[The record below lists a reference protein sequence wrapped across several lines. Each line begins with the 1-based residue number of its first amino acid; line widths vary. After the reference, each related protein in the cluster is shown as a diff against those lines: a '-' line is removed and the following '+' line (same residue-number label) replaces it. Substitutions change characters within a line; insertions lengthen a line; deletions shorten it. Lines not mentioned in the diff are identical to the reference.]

1 MGKDYGEKTML
12 KRLIWFLLFSMLAT
26 AVLADYPLKIIPLKH
41 RSAEELIPVIRPML
55 GSGENV
61 GGMQYQLFVRASDKG
76 LREIELL
83 LAELD
88 RARKNLRITLQQ
100 DVARSSG
107 ATAQGISGEVRAG
120 DARVVVPSRREAGG
134 RGGLVIGNTEED
146 GLRYK
151 ITRSTGSSQ
160 DNNSQ
165 FINVLEGSPAFIR
178 VGQSLPYVQR
188 FLVFAGNRVTYGQNT
203 QFLNVTTG
211 FDVLPRLNGDRV
223 ELEIAPRLSF
233 VGNRGIQDVRF
244 QELGTTVSAKLG
256 EWVDLG
262 GMTSGRDEISRAI
275 FETASTQ
282 SGERRTVRLKVE
294 EGR

>member
-1 MGKDYGEKTML
+1 ML

>member
-1 MGKDYGEKTML
+1 
-12 KRLIWFLLFSMLAT
+12 MLAT
-26 AVLADYPLKIIPLKH
+26 VALADYPLKIIPLKH

-55 GSGENV
+55 ESGENV

-76 LREIELL
+76 LRDIELL

-120 DARVVVPSRREAGG
+120 DARAVVPSRRESGG
-134 RGGLVIGNTEED
+134 RGGLVIGSAEEES
-146 GLRYK
+146 LRYK
-151 ITRSTGSSQ
+151 ITRSTGTSQ

-165 FINVLEGSPAFIR
+165 FVSVLEGMPAFIR

-188 FLVFAGNRVTYGQNT
+188 FLVFAGNRITYGQDT

-211 FDVLPRLNGDRV
+211 FEVLPRLNGDRV

-233 VGNRGIQDVRF
+233 VGNGGIQDVRF
-244 QELGTTVSAKLG
+244 QELRTTVSTRLG

-262 GMTSGRDEISRAI
+262 GMTSGRDELSRAI

-282 SGERRTVRLKVE
+282 SGERRIVRLKVE

>member
-1 MGKDYGEKTML
+1 ML
-12 KRLIWFLLFSMLAT
+12 KKLVGILLLSMLAT
-26 AVLADYPLKIIPLKH
+26 AALADYPLKIIPLKH

-76 LREIELL
+76 LRDIELL

-88 RARKNLRITLQQ
+88 RARKNLKITLQQ
-100 DVARSSG
+100 DIAHSAG
-107 ATAQGISGEVRAG
+107 TDTQGVSGEERAG
-120 DARVVVPSRREAGG
+120 DVRVIVPSRGELGG
-134 RGGLVIGNTEED
+134 RGGLVIGGAETES
-146 GLRYK
+146 LRYR

-160 DNNSQ
+160 GNNSQ
-165 FINVLEGSPAFIR
+165 FINVLEGAPAFIR

-188 FLVFAGNRVTYGQNT
+188 FMVFAGNRLTYGQDT

-233 VGNRGIQDVRF
+233 VGNGGVQDVRF
-244 QELGTTVSAKLG
+244 QELRTTVSARLG

>member
-1 MGKDYGEKTML
+1 MTML
-12 KRLIWFLLFSMLAT
+12 KRLFGLLLLMVMASA
-26 AVLADYPLKIIPLKH
+26 ALADYPLKIIPLKH

-55 GSGENV
+55 GPGENV
-61 GGMQYQLFVRASDKG
+61 GGMQYQLFVRASDKR
-76 LREIELL
+76 LSDIDLL
-83 LAELD
+83 LAEVD
-88 RARKNLRITLQQ
+88 RARKNLKITLEQ
-100 DVARSSG
+100 DVARSGS
-107 ATAQGISGEVRAG
+107 ATSQGISGEGRTGNVR
-120 DARVVVPSRREAGG
+120 VIVPSRREP
-134 RGGLVIGNTEED
+134 GGLVIGGTETESM
-146 GLRYK
+146 RYR

-165 FINVLEGSPAFIR
+165 FISVLEGMPAFIC

-188 FLVFAGNRVTYGQNT
+188 FLVFAGNRVSYGQDT

-211 FDVLPRLNGDRV
+211 FDVLPRLNGNQV

-233 VGNRGIQDVRF
+233 VGNGGIQDVRF
-244 QELGTTVSAKLG
+244 QELRTTVSARLG

>member
-1 MGKDYGEKTML
+1 ML
-12 KRLIWFLLFSMLAT
+12 KRLIWFLLFSILAT
-26 AVLADYPLKIIPLKH
+26 AALADYPLKIIPLKH

-55 GSGENV
+55 GAGENV

-76 LREIELL
+76 LRDIELL

-88 RARKNLRITLQQ
+88 RARKNLKITLQQ
-100 DVARSSG
+100 DIARSSG
-107 ATAQGISGEVRAG
+107 AASQGISGEGRAG
-120 DARVVVPSRREAGG
+120 DVRVIVPSRRESGG
-134 RGGLVIGNTEED
+134 SGGLVIGGAED
-146 GLRYK
+146 ESLRYK

-165 FINVLEGSPAFIR
+165 FVNVLEGMPAFIR

-188 FLVFAGNRVTYGQNT
+188 FLVFAGNRITYGQDT
-203 QFLNVTTG
+203 QFMNVTTG

-233 VGNRGIQDVRF
+233 VGNGGIQDVRF
-244 QELGTTVSAKLG
+244 QELRTTVSAKLG

-262 GMTSGRDEISRAI
+262 GMTSGRDEVSRAI

>member
-1 MGKDYGEKTML
+1 ML
-12 KRLIWFLLFSMLAT
+12 MKLIVILLLSIMAT
-26 AVLADYPLKIIPLKH
+26 VVLADYPLKIIPLKH

-55 GSGENV
+55 GAGENV
-61 GGMQYQLFVRASDKG
+61 GGMNYQLFVRASDKG
-76 LREIELL
+76 LRDIELL

-88 RARKNLRITLQQ
+88 KARKNLRITLQQ
-100 DVARSSG
+100 DVARSGG
-107 ATAQGISGEVRAG
+107 ATSQGISGEGRAG
-120 DARVVVPSRREAGG
+120 DVRVIASSRGDSGG
-134 RGGLVIGNTEED
+134 RGGLVIGGVEEG

-165 FINVLEGSPAFIR
+165 FISVLEGAPAFIL

-188 FLVFAGNRVTYGQNT
+188 FLVFAGNRVTYGQDT
-203 QFLNVTTG
+203 RFLNVTTG

-233 VGNRGIQDVRF
+233 VGIGGVQDVRF
-244 QELGTTVSAKLG
+244 QELQTTVSAKLG

-262 GMTSGRDEISRAI
+262 GMTSGRDEVSRAI

>member
-1 MGKDYGEKTML
+1 ML
-12 KRLIWFLLFSMLAT
+12 KRLFGLLLLMVMASA
-26 AVLADYPLKIIPLKH
+26 ALADYPLKIIPLKH

-55 GSGENV
+55 GPGENV
-61 GGMQYQLFVRASDKG
+61 GGMQYQLFVRASDKR
-76 LREIELL
+76 LSDIDLL
-83 LAELD
+83 LAEVD
-88 RARKNLRITLQQ
+88 RARKNLKITLEQ
-100 DVARSSG
+100 DVARSGS
-107 ATAQGISGEVRAG
+107 ATSQGISGEGRTGNVR
-120 DARVVVPSRREAGG
+120 VIVPPRREPGG
-134 RGGLVIGNTEED
+134 RGGLVLGGVEEES
-146 GLRYK
+146 LRYR

-165 FINVLEGSPAFIR
+165 FISVLEGMPAFIR

-188 FLVFAGNRVTYGQNT
+188 FLVFAGNRIAYGQGV
-203 QFLNVTTG
+203 QFVNVTTG
-211 FDVLPRLNGDRV
+211 FDVLTRLNGDRV

-233 VGNRGIQDVRF
+233 VGNGGIQDVRF
-244 QELGTTVSAKLG
+244 QELSATVSARLG

>member
-1 MGKDYGEKTML
+1 ML
-12 KRLIWFLLFSMLAT
+12 KKLIVMLLLSIVAT
-26 AVLADYPLKIIPLKH
+26 VVLADYPLKIIPLKH

-55 GSGENV
+55 GAGENV

-76 LREIELL
+76 LRDIELL
-83 LAELD
+83 LGELD
-88 RARKNLRITLQQ
+88 KARKNLRITLQQ
-100 DVARSSG
+100 DVARSG
-107 ATAQGISGEVRAG
+107 NATSQGVSGEGRVGDVRVIAS
-120 DARVVVPSRREAGG
+120 SRGESGG
-134 RGGLVIGNTEED
+134 RGGLVIGGAEED
-146 GLRYK
+146 SLRYK

-165 FINVLEGSPAFIR
+165 FISVLEGAPAFIR

-188 FLVFAGNRVTYGQNT
+188 FLVFAGNRVAYGQDT
-203 QFLNVTTG
+203 RFLNVTTG
-211 FDVLPRLNGDRV
+211 FDVLPRLNGDQV

-233 VGNRGIQDVRF
+233 AGNGGIQDVRF
-244 QELGTTVSAKLG
+244 QELQTTVSARLG

-262 GMTSGRDEISRAI
+262 GMTSGRDEVSRAI

>member
-1 MGKDYGEKTML
+1 M
-12 KRLIWFLLFSMLAT
+12 FSMLAT
-26 AVLADYPLKIIPLKH
+26 VALADYPLKIFPLKH

-55 GSGENV
+55 GPGENI
-61 GGMQYQLFVRASDKG
+61 GGMNYQLFVRASDKG
-76 LREIELL
+76 LRDIEQL

-88 RARKNLRITLQQ
+88 RARKNLKITLQQ
-100 DVARSSG
+100 DIARSDESES
-107 ATAQGISGEVRAG
+107 QGLSGEVRLG
-120 DARVVVPSRREAGG
+120 DTRTLLPGKAPSGS
-134 RGGLVIGNTEED
+134 GGLVIGGRQD
-146 GLRYK
+146 DSLRYK

-160 DNNSQ
+160 DNASQ
-165 FINVLEGSPAFIR
+165 FINVLEGAPAFIR

-188 FLVFAGNRVTYGQNT
+188 FLAFAGNRIVYGQDT

-233 VGNRGIQDVRF
+233 AGSRGVQDVRF
-244 QELGTTVSAKLG
+244 QELSTTVSAKLG
-256 EWVDLG
+256 EWVELG
-262 GMTSGRDEISRAI
+262 GTDSSRDEISRAI

-282 SGERRTVRLKVE
+282 SGERRMVRLKVE